1 MFNGGKS
8 FAERP
13 KWRPEIAARVAC
25 DLSVQHAVEE
35 KDIQP
40 EDIYNIDE
48 TGFAMGLF
56 KADGSYASRT
66 RLSVV

>member
-25 DLSVQHAVEE
+25 ERTHAVKE